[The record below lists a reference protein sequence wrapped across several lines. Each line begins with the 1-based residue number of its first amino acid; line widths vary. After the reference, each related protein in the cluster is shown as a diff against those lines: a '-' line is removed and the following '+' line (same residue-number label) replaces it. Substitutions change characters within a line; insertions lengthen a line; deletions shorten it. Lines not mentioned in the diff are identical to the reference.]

1 MTVTDT
7 IAQLGLELPT
17 APDLPPGFDMPF
29 SMVRKIG
36 ARVVISGH
44 VPLNTDGALWPHLGK
59 VGEAISVEEAKL
71 AARQV
76 VLTMLAS
83 LNTELG
89 SLDRIEHWVRLFGMV
104 NAAPGF
110 TELSEVINGG
120 SDLLIKVFGPKTGA
134 HARSAIG
141 VAELPFNVPVEM
153 EGELILR
160 D

>member
-7 IAQLGLELPT
+7 IARLGLELPA
-17 APDLPPGFDMPF
+17 APDLPAGFEMPF
-29 SMVRKIG
+29 RMVRKIG
-36 ARVVISGH
+36 SRAVISGH
-44 VPLNTDGALWPHLGK
+44 VPLKSDGALWPHLGK
-59 VGEAISVEEAKL
+59 VGDAISVEEAER

-83 LNTELG
+83 LNAELG

-110 TELSEVINGG
+110 TELSRVINGG
-120 SDLLIKVFGPKTGA
+120 SNVLIEVFGPDIGA

-141 VAELPFNVPVEM
+141 VAELPFDAPVEM
-153 EGELILR
+153 EGELIVR